1 MYIFDEP
8 NAALDLISEK
18 IILDSIHELIPD
30 SVVIM
35 IMHRVSNIVFEAKN
49 IVVLKDVQIHEI
61 GTHEELIRNKGLY
74 FELYQIQN
82 GS

>member
-49 IVVLKDVQIHEI
+49 IVVLKDGQIHEI